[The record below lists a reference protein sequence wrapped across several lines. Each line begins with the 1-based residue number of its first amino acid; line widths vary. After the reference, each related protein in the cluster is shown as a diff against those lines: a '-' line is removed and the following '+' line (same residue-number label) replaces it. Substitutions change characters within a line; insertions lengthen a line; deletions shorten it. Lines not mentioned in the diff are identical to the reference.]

1 MSTEKKQLT
10 QEQLMVQGAAW
21 STAGNF
27 ISRLLGVLYIIPWYI
42 WMGQY
47 AIQANALFNMGY
59 NVYAYFLLI
68 STTGLNVA
76 IAKQVAK
83 YNSMGQQE
91 HSYQLI
97 RSTLKV
103 MLVLG
108 LVFSVLMYLGS
119 PIFARL
125 SGGDETLVP
134 IMHSLSLAVFV
145 FPVMSV
151 IRGIFQGYKEIK
163 PYALSQIAEQLVRVI
178 WMLLTTFFIMKMGSK
193 DYISAVTQSTFAAF
207 IGMIASMAVLFYYFW
222 TQGFLK
228 AIFTKTEH
236 AIPIDIKGLLIETLK
251 ESIPFIITGSAI
263 QAFQLIDQWTFVN
276 TMTLFTSYT
285 RSQLWVLF
293 GYFNAN
299 PAKITMVLIAVA
311 ASIGSV
317 GIALLTE
324 NYVKK
329 DMRAAARLII
339 NNIEMLLMFLLPA
352 LTGAIILARPLYTV
366 FYGSSE
372 EQAVRLFVAV
382 LCLTLLMALYTLFSP
397 MLQALFENRKAIYY
411 FAYGVFVK
419 LVLQVP
425 LIYLFHAYG
434 PLLATTFGLLVPI
447 YLMYRR
453 LHQVTRFNRRLLHK
467 RILLTVIETA
477 LMGLIVLLSSW
488 LLGYVIKPTGRLTS
502 LLYLV
507 IIGGLGMGVYAYM
520 TLVTRQLDKLIG
532 SRAARYRQNWGFD
545 TKDQGS

>member
-119 PIFARL
+119 PLFARL

-193 DYISAVTQSTFAAF
+193 DYIAAVTQSTFAAF

-222 TQGFLK
+222 TQGLLK

-236 AIPIDIKGLLIETLK
+236 SIPIDIKGLLIETLK

-276 TMTLFTSYT
+276 TMTLFTNYT

-372 EQAVRLFVAV
+372 EEAVRLFVAV

-434 PLLATTFGLLVPI
+434 PLLATTLGLLVPI

-453 LHQVTRFNRRLLHK
+453 LYQVTRFNRKLLHK

-477 LMGLIVLLSSW
+477 LMGLIVLLASW
-488 LLGYVIKPTGRLTS
+488 LLGYLFKPTGRLTS

-520 TLVTRQLDKLIG
+520 TLLTRQLDKLIG
-532 SRAARYRQNWGFD
+532 SRAARYRQKLGL
-545 TKDQGS
+545 

>member
-119 PIFARL
+119 PLFARL

-193 DYISAVTQSTFAAF
+193 DYIAAVTQSTFAAF

-222 TQGFLK
+222 TQGLLK

-276 TMTLFTSYT
+276 TMTLFTNYT
-285 RSQLWVLF
+285 RSQLWMLF

-434 PLLATTFGLLVPI
+434 PLLATTLGLLVPI

-453 LHQVTRFNRRLLHK
+453 LHQVTRFNRKLLHK

-477 LMGLIVLLSSW
+477 LMGLIVLLANW
-488 LLGYVIKPTGRLTS
+488 LLGYLFKPTGRLTS

-520 TLVTRQLDKLIG
+520 TLLTRQLDKLIG
-532 SRAARYRQNWGFD
+532 SRAARYRQKLGL
-545 TKDQGS
+545 

>member
-119 PIFARL
+119 PLFARL

-222 TQGFLK
+222 TQGLLK

-276 TMTLFTSYT
+276 TMTLFTNYT

-434 PLLATTFGLLVPI
+434 PLLATTLGLLVPI

-520 TLVTRQLDKLIG
+520 TLLTRQLDKLIG
-532 SRAARYRQNWGFD
+532 SRAARYRQKLGL
-545 TKDQGS
+545 

>member
-193 DYISAVTQSTFAAF
+193 DYIAAVTQSTFAAF

-222 TQGFLK
+222 TQGLLK

-276 TMTLFTSYT
+276 TMTLFTNYT

-434 PLLATTFGLLVPI
+434 PLLATTLGLLVPI

-520 TLVTRQLDKLIG
+520 TLLTRQLDKLIG
-532 SRAARYRQNWGFD
+532 SRAARYRQKLGL
-545 TKDQGS
+545 

>member
-119 PIFARL
+119 PLFARL

-193 DYISAVTQSTFAAF
+193 DYIAAVTQSTFAAF

-222 TQGFLK
+222 TQGLLK

-276 TMTLFTSYT
+276 TMTLFTNYT

-372 EQAVRLFVAV
+372 EQAVKLFVAV

-434 PLLATTFGLLVPI
+434 PLLATTLGLLVPI

-453 LHQVTRFNRRLLHK
+453 LHQVTRFNRKLLHK

-477 LMGLIVLLSSW
+477 LMGLIVLLANW
-488 LLGYVIKPTGRLTS
+488 LLGYLFKPTGRLTS

-532 SRAARYRQNWGFD
+532 SRAARYRQKLGL
-545 TKDQGS
+545 

>member
-119 PIFARL
+119 PLFARL

-193 DYISAVTQSTFAAF
+193 DYIAAVTQSTFAAF

-222 TQGFLK
+222 TQGLLK

-276 TMTLFTSYT
+276 TMTLFTNYT

-352 LTGAIILARPLYTV
+352 LTGAIILARPLYTF

-434 PLLATTFGLLVPI
+434 PLLATTLGLLVPI

-453 LHQVTRFNRRLLHK
+453 LHQVTRFNRKLLHK

-477 LMGLIVLLSSW
+477 LMGLIVLLANW
-488 LLGYVIKPTGRLTS
+488 LLGYLFKPTGRLTS

-532 SRAARYRQNWGFD
+532 SRAARYRQKLGL
-545 TKDQGS
+545 

>member
-193 DYISAVTQSTFAAF
+193 DYIAAVTQSTFAAF

-222 TQGFLK
+222 TQGLLK

-236 AIPIDIKGLLIETLK
+236 SIPIDIKGLLIETLK

-276 TMTLFTSYT
+276 TMTLFTNYT

-434 PLLATTFGLLVPI
+434 PLLATTLGLLVPI

-453 LHQVTRFNRRLLHK
+453 LHQVTRFNRKLLHK

-477 LMGLIVLLSSW
+477 LMGLIVLLANW
-488 LLGYVIKPTGRLTS
+488 LLGYLFKPTGRLTS

-507 IIGGLGMGVYAYM
+507 IIGGLGMAVYAYM
-520 TLVTRQLDKLIG
+520 TLLTRQLDKLIG
-532 SRAARYRQNWGFD
+532 SRAARYRQKLGL
-545 TKDQGS
+545 

>member
-119 PIFARL
+119 PLFARL

-193 DYISAVTQSTFAAF
+193 DYIAAVTQSTFAAF

-222 TQGFLK
+222 TQGLLK

-236 AIPIDIKGLLIETLK
+236 SIPIDIKGLLIETLK

-276 TMTLFTSYT
+276 TMTLFTNYT

-372 EQAVRLFVAV
+372 GQAVKLFVAV

-419 LVLQVP
+419 LVLQIP

-532 SRAARYRQNWGFD
+532 SRAARYRQKLGL
-545 TKDQGS
+545 

>member
-108 LVFSVLMYLGS
+108 LIFSVLMYLGS
-119 PIFARL
+119 PLFARL

-193 DYISAVTQSTFAAF
+193 DYIAAVTQSTFAAF

-222 TQGFLK
+222 TQGLLK

-276 TMTLFTSYT
+276 TMTLFTNYA

-372 EQAVRLFVAV
+372 EEAVRLFVAV

-397 MLQALFENRKAIYY
+397 MLQSLFENRKAIYY

-434 PLLATTFGLLVPI
+434 PLLATTLGLLVPI

-453 LHQVTRFNRRLLHK
+453 LHQVTRFNRKLLHK

-477 LMGLIVLLSSW
+477 LMGLIVLLANW
-488 LLGYVIKPTGRLTS
+488 LLGYLFKPTGRLTS

-520 TLVTRQLDKLIG
+520 TLLTRQLDKLIG
-532 SRAARYRQNWGFD
+532 SRAARYRQKLGL
-545 TKDQGS
+545 

>member
-119 PIFARL
+119 PLFARL

-193 DYISAVTQSTFAAF
+193 DYIAAVTQSTFAAF

-222 TQGFLK
+222 TQGLLK

-276 TMTLFTSYT
+276 TMTLFTNYT

-434 PLLATTFGLLVPI
+434 PLLATTLGLLVPI

-453 LHQVTRFNRRLLHK
+453 LHQVTRFNRKLLHK
-467 RILLTVIETA
+467 RILLTVIETV
-477 LMGLIVLLSSW
+477 LMGLIVLLANW
-488 LLGYVIKPTGRLTS
+488 LLGYLFKPTGRLTS

-520 TLVTRQLDKLIG
+520 TLLTRQLDKLIG
-532 SRAARYRQNWGFD
+532 SRAARYRQKLGL
-545 TKDQGS
+545 

>member
-222 TQGFLK
+222 TQGLLK

-276 TMTLFTSYT
+276 TMTLFTNYT

-372 EQAVRLFVAV
+372 EEAVRLFVAV

-434 PLLATTFGLLVPI
+434 PLLATTLGLLVPI

-453 LHQVTRFNRRLLHK
+453 LYQVTRFNRKLLHK

-477 LMGLIVLLSSW
+477 LMGLIVLLASW
-488 LLGYVIKPTGRLTS
+488 LLGYLFKPTGRLTS

-520 TLVTRQLDKLIG
+520 TLLTRQLDKLIG
-532 SRAARYRQNWGFD
+532 SRAARYRQKLGL
-545 TKDQGS
+545 

>member
-10 QEQLMVQGAAW
+10 QEELMVQGAAW

-83 YNSMGQQE
+83 YNSMGQTE

-97 RSTLKV
+97 RSTLKL
-103 MLVLG
+103 MLG
-108 LVFSVLMYLGS
+108 LGLIFSAIMYLGS
-119 PIFARL
+119 PLFASL
-125 SGGDETLVP
+125 SGGDDTLVP
-134 IMHSLSLAVFV
+134 IMHSLSLAVFI

-151 IRGIFQGYKEIK
+151 IRGIFQGHNNIK
-163 PYALSQIAEQLVRVI
+163 PYAISQIAEQLIRVI
-178 WMLLTTFFIMKMGSK
+178 WMLLTTFLIMKLGSG
-193 DYISAVTQSTFAAF
+193 DYASAVTQSTFAAF
-207 IGMIASMAVLFYYFW
+207 IGMVASMGVLGYYLW
-222 TQGFLK
+222 KQGLLA
-228 AIFTKTEH
+228 AIFSKPDHTVS
-236 AIPIDIKGLLIETLK
+236 IDIKGLLLETLK
-251 ESIPFIITGSAI
+251 ESIPFIVTGSAI

-276 TMTLFTSYT
+276 TMTLFTDCS
-285 RSQLWVLF
+285 RSQLLVLF

-311 ASIGSV
+311 ASIGGV

-329 DMRAAARLII
+329 DMKAAARLII
-339 NNIEMLLMFLLPA
+339 NNIEMLVMFLLPA
-352 LTGAIILARPLYTV
+352 LTGAIILARPLYSV
-366 FYGSSE
+366 FYGASE
-372 EQAVRLFVAV
+372 ERAIHLFVAV
-382 LCLTLLMALYTLFSP
+382 LFQTFLLALYTLFSP

-411 FAYGVFVK
+411 FAYGILIK
-419 LVLQVP
+419 LVLQIP
-425 LIYLFHAYG
+425 LIYLLHAYG
-434 PLLATTFGLLVPI
+434 PLLATTIALVVPI

-453 LHQVTRFNRRLLHK
+453 LYQVTHFNRKLLQKRLL
-467 RILLTVIETA
+467 LTLIETL
-477 LMGLIVLLSSW
+477 LMGLVVFVANW
-488 LLGYVIKPTGRLTS
+488 LLGYAFKPTGRLTS
-502 LLYLV
+502 LLYLL
-507 IIGGLGMGVYAYM
+507 IIGGLGMTVYTAL
-520 TLVTRQLDKLIG
+520 TLLTHQLDKLIG
-532 SRAARYRQNWGFD
+532 SKASRLRQKLGWH
-545 TKDQGS
+545 

>member
-193 DYISAVTQSTFAAF
+193 DYIAAVTQSTFAAF

-222 TQGFLK
+222 TQGLLK

-236 AIPIDIKGLLIETLK
+236 SIPIDIKGLLIETLK

-276 TMTLFTSYT
+276 TMTLFTNYT

-372 EQAVRLFVAV
+372 GQAVKLFVAV

-520 TLVTRQLDKLIG
+520 TLLTRQLDKLIG
-532 SRAARYRQNWGFD
+532 SRAARYRQKLGL
-545 TKDQGS
+545 

>member
-222 TQGFLK
+222 TQGLLK

-276 TMTLFTSYT
+276 TMTLFTNYT

-434 PLLATTFGLLVPI
+434 PLLATTLGLLVPI

-453 LHQVTRFNRRLLHK
+453 LHQVTRFNRKLLHK

-477 LMGLIVLLSSW
+477 LMGLIVLLANW
-488 LLGYVIKPTGRLTS
+488 LLGYLFKPTGRLTS

-520 TLVTRQLDKLIG
+520 TLLTRQLDKLIG
-532 SRAARYRQNWGFD
+532 SRAARYRQKLGL
-545 TKDQGS
+545 

>member
-193 DYISAVTQSTFAAF
+193 DYIAAVTQSTFAAF

-222 TQGFLK
+222 TQGLLK

-276 TMTLFTSYT
+276 TMTLFTNYT

-434 PLLATTFGLLVPI
+434 PLLATTLGLLVPI

-453 LHQVTRFNRRLLHK
+453 LYQVTRFNRKLLHK

-507 IIGGLGMGVYAYM
+507 IIGGLGMAVYAYM
-520 TLVTRQLDKLIG
+520 TLLTRQLDKLIG
-532 SRAARYRQNWGFD
+532 SRAARYRQKLGL
-545 TKDQGS
+545 

>member
-193 DYISAVTQSTFAAF
+193 DYIAAVTQSTFAAF

-222 TQGFLK
+222 TQGLLK

-276 TMTLFTSYT
+276 TMTLFTNYT

-372 EQAVRLFVAV
+372 GQAVKLFVAV

-434 PLLATTFGLLVPI
+434 PLLATTLGLLVPI

-453 LHQVTRFNRRLLHK
+453 LHQVTRFNRKLLHK

-520 TLVTRQLDKLIG
+520 TLLTRQLDKLIG
-532 SRAARYRQNWGFD
+532 SRAARYRQKLGL
-545 TKDQGS
+545 

>member
-119 PIFARL
+119 PLFARL

-193 DYISAVTQSTFAAF
+193 DYIAAVTQSTFAAF

-222 TQGFLK
+222 TQGLLK

-276 TMTLFTSYT
+276 TMTLFTNYT

-507 IIGGLGMGVYAYM
+507 IIGGLGMAVYAYM
-520 TLVTRQLDKLIG
+520 TLLTRQLDKLIG
-532 SRAARYRQNWGFD
+532 SRAARYRQKLGL
-545 TKDQGS
+545 

>member
-10 QEQLMVQGAAW
+10 QEELMVQGAAW

-83 YNSMGQQE
+83 YNSMGQTE

-97 RSTLKV
+97 RSTLKL
-103 MLVLG
+103 MLG
-108 LVFSVLMYLGS
+108 LGLIFSAIMYLGS
-119 PIFARL
+119 PLFARL
-125 SGGDETLVP
+125 SGGDDTLVP
-134 IMHSLSLAVFV
+134 IMHSLSLAVFI

-151 IRGIFQGYKEIK
+151 IRGIFQGHNNIK
-163 PYALSQIAEQLVRVI
+163 PYAVSQIAEQLIRVI
-178 WMLLTTFFIMKMGSK
+178 WMLLTTFFIMKLGSG
-193 DYISAVTQSTFAAF
+193 DYASAVTQSTFAAF
-207 IGMIASMAVLFYYFW
+207 IGMVASMGVLGYYLW
-222 TQGFLK
+222 KQGLLA
-228 AIFTKTEH
+228 AIFSKPDHTVS
-236 AIPIDIKGLLIETLK
+236 IDIKGLLLETLK
-251 ESIPFIITGSAI
+251 ESIPFIVTGSAI

-276 TMTLFTSYT
+276 TMTLFTDYS
-285 RSQLWVLF
+285 RSQLLVLF

-311 ASIGSV
+311 ASIGGV

-329 DMRAAARLII
+329 DMKAAARLII
-339 NNIEMLLMFLLPA
+339 NNIEMLVMFLLPA
-352 LTGAIILARPLYTV
+352 LTGAIILARPLYSV
-366 FYGSSE
+366 FYGASE
-372 EQAVRLFVAV
+372 ERAIHLFVAV
-382 LCLTLLMALYTLFSP
+382 LFQTSLLALYTLFSP

-411 FAYGVFVK
+411 FAYGILIK
-419 LVLQVP
+419 LVLQIP
-425 LIYLFHAYG
+425 LIYLLHAYG
-434 PLLATTFGLLVPI
+434 PLLATTIALVVPI

-453 LHQVTRFNRRLLHK
+453 LYQVTHFNRKLLQKRLL
-467 RILLTVIETA
+467 LTLIETL
-477 LMGLIVLLSSW
+477 LMGLVVFVANW
-488 LLGYVIKPTGRLTS
+488 LLGYAFKPTGRLTS
-502 LLYLV
+502 LLYLL
-507 IIGGLGMGVYAYM
+507 IIGGLGMTVYTAL
-520 TLVTRQLDKLIG
+520 TLLTHQLDKLIG
-532 SRAARYRQNWGFD
+532 SKASRLRQKLGWH
-545 TKDQGS
+545 

>member
-193 DYISAVTQSTFAAF
+193 DYIAAVTQSTFAAF

-222 TQGFLK
+222 TQGLLK

-276 TMTLFTSYT
+276 TMTLFTNYT

-434 PLLATTFGLLVPI
+434 PLLATTLGLLVPI

-453 LHQVTRFNRRLLHK
+453 LHQVTRFNRKLLHK

-477 LMGLIVLLSSW
+477 LMGLIVLLANW
-488 LLGYVIKPTGRLTS
+488 LLGYLFKPTGRLTS

-532 SRAARYRQNWGFD
+532 SRAARYRQKLGL
-545 TKDQGS
+545 

>member
-119 PIFARL
+119 PLFARL

-193 DYISAVTQSTFAAF
+193 DYIAAVTQSTFAAF

-222 TQGFLK
+222 TQGLLK

-276 TMTLFTSYT
+276 TMTLFTNYT

-434 PLLATTFGLLVPI
+434 PLLATTLGLLVPI

-453 LHQVTRFNRRLLHK
+453 LHQVTRFNRKLLHK

-477 LMGLIVLLSSW
+477 LMGLIVLLANW
-488 LLGYVIKPTGRLTS
+488 LLGYLFKPTGRLTS

-532 SRAARYRQNWGFD
+532 SRAARYRQKLGL
-545 TKDQGS
+545 

>member
-119 PIFARL
+119 PLFARL

-193 DYISAVTQSTFAAF
+193 DYIAAVTQSTFAAF

-222 TQGFLK
+222 TQGLLK

-276 TMTLFTSYT
+276 TMTLFTNYT

-397 MLQALFENRKAIYY
+397 MLQALFENRKAIHY
-411 FAYGVFVK
+411 FVYGVFVK

-434 PLLATTFGLLVPI
+434 PLLATTLGLLVPI

-477 LMGLIVLLSSW
+477 LMGLIVLLANC
-488 LLGYVIKPTGRLTS
+488 LLGYLFKPTGRLTS

-520 TLVTRQLDKLIG
+520 TLLTRQLDKLIG
-532 SRAARYRQNWGFD
+532 SRAARYRQKLGL
-545 TKDQGS
+545 

>member
-119 PIFARL
+119 PLFARL

-193 DYISAVTQSTFAAF
+193 DYIAAVTQSTFAAF

-222 TQGFLK
+222 TQGLLK

-276 TMTLFTSYT
+276 TMTLFTNYT

-397 MLQALFENRKAIYY
+397 MLQALFENRKAIHY
-411 FAYGVFVK
+411 FVYGVFVK

-434 PLLATTFGLLVPI
+434 PLLATTLGLLVPI

-507 IIGGLGMGVYAYM
+507 IIGGLGMAVYAYM
-520 TLVTRQLDKLIG
+520 TLLTRQLDKLIG
-532 SRAARYRQNWGFD
+532 SRAARYRQKLGL
-545 TKDQGS
+545 

>member
-119 PIFARL
+119 PLFARL

-193 DYISAVTQSTFAAF
+193 DYIAAVTQSTFAAF

-222 TQGFLK
+222 TQGLLK

-276 TMTLFTSYT
+276 TMTLFTNYT

-372 EQAVRLFVAV
+372 EEAVRLFVAV

-411 FAYGVFVK
+411 FAYGVFIK

-434 PLLATTFGLLVPI
+434 PLLATTLGLLVPI

-453 LHQVTRFNRRLLHK
+453 LHQVTRFNRKLLHK

-477 LMGLIVLLSSW
+477 LMGLIVLLANW
-488 LLGYVIKPTGRLTS
+488 LLGYLFKPTGRLTS

-520 TLVTRQLDKLIG
+520 TLLTRQLDKLIG
-532 SRAARYRQNWGFD
+532 SRAARYRQKLGL
-545 TKDQGS
+545 

>member
-222 TQGFLK
+222 TQGLLK

-276 TMTLFTSYT
+276 IMTLFTNYT

-434 PLLATTFGLLVPI
+434 PLLATTLGLLVPI

-453 LHQVTRFNRRLLHK
+453 LYQVTRFNRKLLHK

-477 LMGLIVLLSSW
+477 LMGLIVLLASW

-520 TLVTRQLDKLIG
+520 TLLTRQLDKLIG
-532 SRAARYRQNWGFD
+532 SRAARYRQKLGL
-545 TKDQGS
+545 

>member
-119 PIFARL
+119 PLFARL

-193 DYISAVTQSTFAAF
+193 DYIAAVTQSTFAAF

-222 TQGFLK
+222 TQGLLK

-276 TMTLFTSYT
+276 TMTLFTNYT

-434 PLLATTFGLLVPI
+434 PLLATTLGLLVPI

-507 IIGGLGMGVYAYM
+507 IIGGLGMAVYAYM
-520 TLVTRQLDKLIG
+520 TLLTRQLDKLIG
-532 SRAARYRQNWGFD
+532 SRAARYRQKLGL
-545 TKDQGS
+545 

>member
-193 DYISAVTQSTFAAF
+193 DYIAAVTQSTFAAF

-222 TQGFLK
+222 TQGLLK

-276 TMTLFTSYT
+276 TMTLFTNYT

-372 EQAVRLFVAV
+372 EEAVRLFVAV

-434 PLLATTFGLLVPI
+434 PLLATTLGLLVPI

-507 IIGGLGMGVYAYM
+507 IIGGLGMAVYAYM
-520 TLVTRQLDKLIG
+520 TLLTRQLDKLIG
-532 SRAARYRQNWGFD
+532 SRAARYRQKLGL
-545 TKDQGS
+545 

>member
-10 QEQLMVQGAAW
+10 QEELMVQGAAW

-83 YNSMGQQE
+83 YNSMGQTE

-97 RSTLKV
+97 RSTLKL
-103 MLVLG
+103 MLG
-108 LVFSVLMYLGS
+108 LGLIFSAIMYLGS
-119 PIFARL
+119 PLFASL
-125 SGGDETLVP
+125 SGGDDTLVP
-134 IMHSLSLAVFV
+134 IMHSLSLAVFI

-151 IRGIFQGYKEIK
+151 IRGIFQGHNNIK
-163 PYALSQIAEQLVRVI
+163 PYAISQIAEQLIRVI
-178 WMLLTTFFIMKMGSK
+178 WMLLTTFFIMKLGSG
-193 DYISAVTQSTFAAF
+193 DYASAVTQSTFAAF
-207 IGMIASMAVLFYYFW
+207 IGMVASMGVLGYYLW
-222 TQGFLK
+222 KQGLLA
-228 AIFTKTEH
+228 AIFSKPDHTVS
-236 AIPIDIKGLLIETLK
+236 IDIKGLLLETLK
-251 ESIPFIITGSAI
+251 ESIPFIVTGSAI

-276 TMTLFTSYT
+276 TMTLFTDYS
-285 RSQLWVLF
+285 RSQLLVLF

-311 ASIGSV
+311 ASIGGV

-329 DMRAAARLII
+329 DMKAAARLII
-339 NNIEMLLMFLLPA
+339 NNIEMLVMFLLPA
-352 LTGAIILARPLYTV
+352 LTGAIILARPLYSV
-366 FYGSSE
+366 FYGASE
-372 EQAVRLFVAV
+372 DRAIHLFVAV
-382 LCLTLLMALYTLFSP
+382 LFQALLLALYTLFSP

-411 FAYGVFVK
+411 FAYGILIK
-419 LVLQVP
+419 LVLQIP
-425 LIYLFHAYG
+425 LIYLLHAYG
-434 PLLATTFGLLVPI
+434 PLLATTIALVVPI

-453 LHQVTRFNRRLLHK
+453 LYQVTHFNRKLLQKRLL
-467 RILLTVIETA
+467 LTLIETL
-477 LMGLIVLLSSW
+477 LMGLVVFVANW
-488 LLGYVIKPTGRLTS
+488 LLGYAFKPTGRLTS
-502 LLYLV
+502 LLYLL
-507 IIGGLGMGVYAYM
+507 IIGGLGMTVYTAL
-520 TLVTRQLDKLIG
+520 TLLTHQLDKLIG
-532 SRAARYRQNWGFD
+532 SKASRLRQKLGWH
-545 TKDQGS
+545 

>member
-222 TQGFLK
+222 TQGLLK

-276 TMTLFTSYT
+276 TMTLFTNYT

-434 PLLATTFGLLVPI
+434 PLLATTLGLLVPI

-453 LHQVTRFNRRLLHK
+453 LYQVTRFNRKLLHK

-488 LLGYVIKPTGRLTS
+488 LLGYLFKPTGRLTS

-520 TLVTRQLDKLIG
+520 TLLTRQLDKLIG
-532 SRAARYRQNWGFD
+532 SRAARYRQKLGL
-545 TKDQGS
+545 

>member
-119 PIFARL
+119 PLFARL

-193 DYISAVTQSTFAAF
+193 DYIAAVTQSTFAAF

-222 TQGFLK
+222 TQGLLK

-236 AIPIDIKGLLIETLK
+236 SIPIDIKGLLIETLK

-276 TMTLFTSYT
+276 TMTLFTNYT

-372 EQAVRLFVAV
+372 GQAVKLFVAV

-507 IIGGLGMGVYAYM
+507 IIGGLGMAVYAYM
-520 TLVTRQLDKLIG
+520 TLLTRQLDKLIG
-532 SRAARYRQNWGFD
+532 SRAARYRQKLGL
-545 TKDQGS
+545 

>member
-193 DYISAVTQSTFAAF
+193 DYIAAVTQSTFAAF

-222 TQGFLK
+222 TQGLLK

-276 TMTLFTSYT
+276 TMTLFTNYT

-532 SRAARYRQNWGFD
+532 SRAARYRQKLGL
-545 TKDQGS
+545 

>member
-119 PIFARL
+119 PLFARL

-193 DYISAVTQSTFAAF
+193 DYIAAVTQSTFAAF

-222 TQGFLK
+222 TQGLLK

-276 TMTLFTSYT
+276 TMTLFTNYT

-397 MLQALFENRKAIYY
+397 MLQALFENRKAIHY
-411 FAYGVFVK
+411 FVYGVFVK

-434 PLLATTFGLLVPI
+434 PLLATTLGLLVPI

-532 SRAARYRQNWGFD
+532 SRAARYRQKLGL
-545 TKDQGS
+545 